1 MTMPITSV
9 ETDHDSLTLTIVA
22 DFAASRER
30 LWAAY
35 ADPRLIEQF
44 WGPETYPAR
53 FSRHDM
59 HPGGQSRY
67 EMTGPAGEK
76 SRGYWEFLSVDRP
89 NSFEVLDGFAGD
101 DGEPD
106 SDMPRMRM
114 VFSFEETAEGSRL
127 TATTHFN
134 SLAELEQLVGM
145 GMIEGTK
152 SAMSQIDAVLA
163 DLTTL
168 AADLPAHAQQL
179 SDTAVRISRVIR
191 GSVSDVWRA
200 HHDADLLKRW
210 MLGPDGWEMTDVTP
224 PAGAGSAF
232 VYRWAPL
239 GGTAGEPFSIAGEV
253 RASHP
258 ENRWVHTERME
269 GFDGETLNETTLTPV
284 AGGTLLVT
292 VITYESTQMRD
303 AVLSTGMVDGMEAS
317 YSRIERILA

>member
-1 MTMPITSV
+1 MPITSV
-9 ETDHDSLTLTIVA
+9 DTDHDNLTLTIVA
-22 DFAASRER
+22 DFAASKER

-35 ADPRLIEQF
+35 ADPRLVEQF

-67 EMTGPAGEK
+67 EMVGPAGEK

-106 SDMPRMRM
+106 SDMPRMRI
-114 VFSFEETAEGSRL
+114 VFAFEETAEGSRL

-200 HHDADLLKRW
+200 HHDADLLRRW
-210 MLGPDGWEMTDVTP
+210 QPGPDGWEVTECIP
-224 PAGAGSAF
+224 PAEAGT
-232 VYRWAPL
+232 VYRFRWET
-239 GGTAGEPFSIAGEV
+239 TAGEACTISGEV
-253 RASHP
+253 RQSEP
-258 ENRWVHTERME
+258 ENRIVQSERM
-269 GFDGETLNETTLTPV
+269 DGIPSETIDEMTLTPV
-284 AGGTLLVT
+284 AGGTLVSHVVT
-292 VITYESTQMRD
+292 YASTQERD
-303 AVLSTGMVDGMEAS
+303 VALASRMTDGMEAG
-317 YSRIERILA
+317 YARLEEILA

>member
-200 HHDADLLKRW
+200 HHDADLLRRW
-210 MLGPDGWEMTDVTP
+210 QPGPDGWEMTECIP
-224 PAGAGSAF
+224 PAEAGT
-232 VYRWAPL
+232 VYRFRWET
-239 GGTAGEPFSIAGEV
+239 TAGEACTISGEV
-253 RASHP
+253 RQSEP
-258 ENRWVHTERME
+258 ENRIVQSERM
-269 GFDGETLNETTLTPV
+269 DGIPSETIDEMTLTPV
-284 AGGTLLVT
+284 AGGTLVSHVVT
-292 VITYESTQMRD
+292 YASTQERD
-303 AVLSTGMVDGMEAS
+303 VALASRMTDGMEAG
-317 YSRIERILA
+317 YARLEEILA

>member
-1 MTMPITSV
+1 MPITSV
-9 ETDHDSLTLTIVA
+9 DTDHDNLTLTIVA
-22 DFAASRER
+22 DFAASKER
-30 LWAAY
+30 LWEAY

-67 EMTGPAGEK
+67 EMVGPAGEK

-106 SDMPRMRM
+106 SDMPRMRI
-114 VFSFEETAEGSRL
+114 VFAFEETAEGSRL

-200 HHDADLLKRW
+200 HHDADLLRRW
-210 MLGPDGWEMTDVTP
+210 QPGPDGWEVTECIP
-224 PAGAGSAF
+224 PAEAGT
-232 VYRWAPL
+232 VYRFRWET
-239 GGTAGEPFSIAGEV
+239 TAGEACTISGEV
-253 RASHP
+253 RQSEP
-258 ENRWVHTERME
+258 ENRIVQSERM
-269 GFDGETLNETTLTPV
+269 DGIPSETIDEMTLTPV
-284 AGGTLLVT
+284 AGGTLVSHVVT
-292 VITYESTQMRD
+292 YASTQERD
-303 AVLSTGMVDGMEAS
+303 VALASRMTDGMEAG
-317 YSRIERILA
+317 YARLEEILA